1 MGFYS
6 TIIDEISFYTGL
18 SPTAFFT
25 IAFLTFLVYRTVTS
39 MFVSPQDFNKPP
51 VVSARSG
58 SLFEVAEPR
67 REAVEVGEMTETEL
81 RLYNGS
87 DKSKPILISVKGQI
101 YDVSEGRN
109 FYGPGGSYTM
119 FAGKECS
126 RALALLSFKPQDIN
140 GNLQGLDESDL
151 TILQDWEYKFIEKY
165 PKVGQLVPEQI
176 TQQIEQSQEDYLN
189 EYQQQ
194 NRNL

>member
-151 TILQDWEYKFIEKY
+151 TILEDWEYKFIEKY
-165 PKVGQLVPEQI
+165 PKVGQLVPEQR

>member
-6 TIIDEISFYTGL
+6 TITNQISFYTGL

-25 IAFLTFLVYRTVTS
+25 IAFLTFLVYRTVS
-39 MFVSPQDFNKPP
+39 AMFVSPQDFNKPP

-67 REAVEVGEMTETEL
+67 REPVQVGEITETEL

-140 GNLQGLDESDL
+140 GNLEGLDESEL
-151 TILQDWEYKFIEKY
+151 TILEDWEYKFIEKY
-165 PKVGQLVPEQI
+165 PKVGRLVSEER
-176 TQQIEQSQEDYLN
+176 TQQIEQSREDNLKLN
-189 EYQQQ
+189 PNE
-194 NRNL
+194 